1 MLSPELIEKWEHII
15 DDIDK
20 TKIPIT
26 FIKKLIVKLEGRKQK
41 TINIQTLLRQGFDG
55 DEIED
60 AVSRRLDEYDDTM
73 IGIEFVLDIEGIAS
87 AVQPE
92 TDNLLKNL

>member
-87 AVQPE
+87 TVQPE